1 MNTENLLT
9 VTNLNVTFPSPKGDT
24 FAARGVSFSLGKEKI
39 GIVGESGSGK
49 SVTGRAILR
58 LLPPYAQVSCDE
70 IRFKGEDLLTL
81 SEKEMRRIRGK
92 EISMVMQDPKY
103 SLNPVRTVGHQ
114 IMEAYTIHRRVSKK
128 EAKEKTLDMLAA
140 VQIRNPKQVYNL
152 YPHEVSGGMGQRIM
166 IAMMLIPEPS
176 LLIADEPTSALDV
189 TVQLQVLAILD
200 DLVTTRG
207 MGLIFIS
214 HDLELVASFCDRVII
229 MYGGRIMETINAA
242 ELHNSTHPYTR
253 GLLNCLPKI
262 EGGSTRLPVLKRDAS
277 WLNAHYDQYFT
288 GGSDASGR

>member
-1 MNTENLLT
+1 MAPTEPLLC
-9 VTNLNVTFPSPKGDT
+9 VKHLNVSFPSP
-24 FAARGVSFSLGKEKI
+24 RGEVCAVKDVGFSLGKEKI

-58 LLPPYAQVSCDE
+58 LLPPYAKVDAAAIS
-70 IRFKGEDLLTL
+70 FKKQNLFTF
-81 SEKEMRRIRGK
+81 SEKEMRRIRGR

-103 SLNPVRTVGHQ
+103 SLNPVRTVGEQ
-114 IMEAYTIHRRVSKK
+114 IREAYTIHRRVSRQ
-128 EAKEKTLDMLAA
+128 EARQQTLKMLEA
-140 VQIRNPKQVYNL
+140 VRIRNPEQVYRL

-200 DLVTTRG
+200 DLVTQRG

-214 HDLELVASFCDRVII
+214 HDLELVASFCDRIII
-229 MYGGRIMETINAA
+229 MYGGRIMEIVDAA
-242 ELHNSTHPYTR
+242 DLHNSTHPYTR
-253 GLLNCLPKI
+253 GLLNCLPRIDGDRK
-262 EGGSTRLPVLKRDAS
+262 RLPTLLRDAS
-277 WLNAHYDQYFT
+277 WLDADFT
-288 GGSDASGR
+288 ATLHG

>member
-1 MNTENLLT
+1 MTNPETLLS
-9 VTNLNVTFPSPKGDT
+9 VKDLSVVFPSVKGDVH
-24 FAARGVSFSLGKEKI
+24 AVKDVSFSLGKEKI

-58 LLPPYAQVSCDE
+58 LLPSSARVTAETIS
-70 IRFKGEDLLTL
+70 FKDKNLLEY
-81 SEKEMRRIRGK
+81 SEKDMRRIRGM

-103 SLNPVRTVGHQ
+103 SLNPVRTVGKQ
-114 IMEAYTIHRRVSKK
+114 IIEAYAIHRKVSRRQARERVISML
-128 EAKEKTLDMLAA
+128 EA
-140 VQIRNPKQVYNL
+140 VRIRNPEQVYKL

-207 MGLIFIS
+207 MGLLFIS
-214 HDLELVASFCDRVII
+214 HDLELVSSFCDRIII
-229 MYGGRIMETINAA
+229 MYGGRIMEIVNAG
-242 ELHNSTHPYTR
+242 ELHQSRHPYTR

-262 EGGSTRLPVLKRDAS
+262 TGNKERLATLVREDS
-277 WLNAHYDQYFT
+277 WLDSDTSLLST
-288 GGSDASGR
+288 GN

>member
-1 MNTENLLT
+1 MLTNDTLLHVENLS
-9 VTNLNVTFPSPKGDT
+9 VTFPSPRGDVK
-24 FAARGVSFSLGKEKI
+24 AVKNVSFSLSKEKI

-49 SVTGRAILR
+49 SVTGRAVLK
-58 LLPPYAQVSCDE
+58 LLPPYARVHADS
-70 IRFKGEDLLTL
+70 INYKSHDLL
-81 SEKEMRRIRGK
+81 SYSDKQMRQIRGK

-103 SLNPVRTVGHQ
+103 SLNPVKTVGEQ
-114 IMEAYTIHRRVSKK
+114 IREAYAIHRKVSKQDSK
-128 EAKEKTLDMLAA
+128 QKTVEMLQA
-140 VQIRNPKQVYNL
+140 VRIRNPEQVYRL

-200 DLVTTRG
+200 DLVTKRG
-207 MGLIFIS
+207 MGLIFVS

-229 MYGGRIMETINAA
+229 MYGGRIMEIVEASQ
-242 ELHNSTHPYTR
+242 LHNSTHPYTK

-262 EGGSTRLPVLKRDAS
+262 GGGKKRLSTLVRDAS
-277 WLNAHYDQYFT
+277 WLE
-288 GGSDASGR
+288 S

>member
-1 MNTENLLT
+1 MTNMEPLLQ
-9 VTNLNVTFPSPKGDT
+9 VKNLNVTFPSPKG
-24 FAARGVSFSLGKEKI
+24 AVSAVKNVSFSLGKEKI

-58 LLPPYAQVSCDE
+58 LLPPYAQVDAESISFKNE
-70 IRFKGEDLLTL
+70 ELLRF
-81 SEKEMRRIRGK
+81 SEKEMRQIRGM

-103 SLNPVRTVGHQ
+103 SLNPVRTVGEQ
-114 IMEAYTIHRRVSKK
+114 IREAYTIHRSVTRR
-128 EAKEKTLDMLAA
+128 EAKARALAMLAA
-140 VQIRNPKQVYNL
+140 VRIRNPDQVYRL

-200 DLVTTRG
+200 DLVTQRG
-207 MGLIFIS
+207 MGLLFIS
-214 HDLELVASFCDRVII
+214 HDLELVSSFCDRIII
-229 MYGGRIMETINAA
+229 MYGGRIMEVIEAGD
-242 ELHNSTHPYTR
+242 LHRSTHPYTR

-262 EGGSTRLPVLKRDAS
+262 KGKRERLPTLLRDEA
-277 WLNAHYDQYFT
+277 WLEADFSSRSR
-288 GGSDASGR
+288 G